1 MVKSLLY
8 IEAFKLFKRSRAWI
22 GPVLVFLLIIIS
34 FPLTLD
40 VNSNNPPEI
49 YLSFIWISTL
59 VVAMLGTELIFS
71 DDFEDGTLEQ
81 HAINSQLVEIVF
93 YKILV
98 HWFFIGIPLAFV
110 AFLFVLSLNFSY
122 DLSFTTLFCLII
134 SNLIFINFFS
144 LGNSLSLKKGSI
156 LGLLITIPFLIPL
169 LILLGKMTTAA
180 ILGLNFLGYLSLL
193 LGVMILATCFMPF
206 IIAFILRT
214 HLE

>member
-1 MVKSLLY
+1 MTRSLIL
-8 IEAFKLFKRSRAWI
+8 IEAYKLFKRSRAWI

-40 VNSNNPPEI
+40 VSSENPPEI
-49 YLSFIWISTL
+49 YLSFVWISAL
-59 VVAMLGTELIFS
+59 VVSMLGTELIFS

-98 HWFFIGIPLAFV
+98 HWILIGVPIAFV
-110 AFLFVLSLNFSY
+110 AFLFILSLDFSFQ
-122 DLSFTTLFCLII
+122 LSLMTLSCLII

-156 LGLLITIPFLIPL
+156 LGLLITIPLLIPL

-180 ILGLNFLGYLSLL
+180 ILGLNFISYLSLL
-193 LGVMILATCFMPF
+193 AGVMILATCFIPF
-206 IIAFILRT
+206 IISFILKT

>member
-98 HWFFIGIPLAFV
+98 HWVFIGIPLAFV

-193 LGVMILATCFMPF
+193 LGCLLYTSPSP
-206 IIAFILRT
+206 RDR
-214 HLE
+214 

>member
-1 MVKSLLY
+1 MTRSLIL
-8 IEAFKLFKRSRAWI
+8 IEAYKLFKRSRAWI

-40 VNSNNPPEI
+40 VSSENPPEI
-49 YLSFIWISTL
+49 YLSFVWISAL
-59 VVAMLGTELIFS
+59 VVSMLGTELIFS

-98 HWFFIGIPLAFV
+98 HWILIGVPIAFV
-110 AFLFVLSLNFSY
+110 AFLFVLSLDFSFH
-122 DLSFTTLFCLII
+122 LSLMTLFCLII

-156 LGLLITIPFLIPL
+156 LGLLITIPLLIPL

-180 ILGLNFLGYLSLL
+180 ILGLNFISYLSLL
-193 LGVMILATCFMPF
+193 AGVMILATCFIPF
-206 IIAFILRT
+206 IISFILKT

>member
-1 MVKSLLY
+1 M
-8 IEAFKLFKRSRAWI
+8 I
-22 GPVLVFLLIIIS
+22 
-34 FPLTLD
+34 
-40 VNSNNPPEI
+40 
-49 YLSFIWISTL
+49 
-59 VVAMLGTELIFS
+59 

-98 HWFFIGIPLAFV
+98 HWVFIGIPLAFV

>member
-1 MVKSLLY
+1 MTRNLLF
-8 IEAFKLFKRSRAWI
+8 IEGFKLFKRSRAWI

-40 VNSNNPPEI
+40 INSNNPPEI

-59 VVAMLGTELIFS
+59 VVTMLGTELIFS

-81 HAINSQLVEIVF
+81 YAINSQLVEIIF

-98 HWFFIGIPLAFV
+98 HWILIGVPLAFV
-110 AFLFVLSLNFSY
+110 AFFFVLSLGFAY
-122 DLSFTTLFCLII
+122 ELSLVTLFCLII

-169 LILLGKMTTAA
+169 LILLGKMTTAV
-180 ILGLNFLGYLSLL
+180 ILGLNFIGYISLL
-193 LGVMILATCFMPF
+193 TGVMILATCFIPF
-206 IIAFILRT
+206 IISFILKT

>member
-98 HWFFIGIPLAFV
+98 HWVFIGIPLAFV

-169 LILLGKMTTAA
+169 LILLGKMTTAV

>member
-1 MVKSLLY
+1 MTRSLIL
-8 IEAFKLFKRSRAWI
+8 IEAYKLFKRSRAWI

-40 VNSNNPPEI
+40 VSSENPPEI
-49 YLSFIWISTL
+49 YLSFVWISAL
-59 VVAMLGTELIFS
+59 VVSMLGTELIFS

-98 HWFFIGIPLAFV
+98 HWILIGVPIAFV
-110 AFLFVLSLNFSY
+110 AFLFVLSLDFSFQ
-122 DLSFTTLFCLII
+122 LSLMTLFCLII

-156 LGLLITIPFLIPL
+156 LGLLITIPLLIPL

-180 ILGLNFLGYLSLL
+180 ILGLDFISYLSLL
-193 LGVMILATCFMPF
+193 AGVMILATCFIPF
-206 IIAFILRT
+206 IISFILKT

>member
-1 MVKSLLY
+1 MTRSLIL
-8 IEAFKLFKRSRAWI
+8 IEAYKLFKRSRAWI

-40 VNSNNPPEI
+40 VSSENPPEI
-49 YLSFIWISTL
+49 YLSFVWISAL
-59 VVAMLGTELIFS
+59 VVSMLGTELIFS

-81 HAINSQLVEIVF
+81 HAINSQLVDIVF

-98 HWFFIGIPLAFV
+98 HWILIGVPIAFV
-110 AFLFVLSLNFSY
+110 AFLFVLSLDFSFQ
-122 DLSFTTLFCLII
+122 LSLMTLFCLII

-156 LGLLITIPFLIPL
+156 LGLLITIPLLIPL

-180 ILGLNFLGYLSLL
+180 ILGLNFISYLSLL
-193 LGVMILATCFMPF
+193 AGVMILATCFIPF
-206 IIAFILRT
+206 IISFILKT

>member
-1 MVKSLLY
+1 MTRSLIL
-8 IEAFKLFKRSRAWI
+8 IEAYKLFKRSRAWI

-40 VNSNNPPEI
+40 VSSENPPEI
-49 YLSFIWISTL
+49 YLSFVWISAL
-59 VVAMLGTELIFS
+59 VVSMLGTELIFS

-98 HWFFIGIPLAFV
+98 HWILIGVPIAFV
-110 AFLFVLSLNFSY
+110 AFLFVLSLDFSLQ
-122 DLSFTTLFCLII
+122 LSLMTLFCLII

-156 LGLLITIPFLIPL
+156 LGLLITIPLLIPL

-180 ILGLNFLGYLSLL
+180 ILGLNFISYLSLL
-193 LGVMILATCFMPF
+193 AGVMILATCFIPF
-206 IIAFILRT
+206 IISFILKT

>member
-1 MVKSLLY
+1 MTRSLIL
-8 IEAFKLFKRSRAWI
+8 IEAYKLFKRSRAWI

-34 FPLTLD
+34 FPLTLE
-40 VNSNNPPEI
+40 VSSENPPEI
-49 YLSFIWISTL
+49 YLSFVWISAL
-59 VVAMLGTELIFS
+59 VVSMLGTELIFS

-98 HWFFIGIPLAFV
+98 HWILIGVPIAFV
-110 AFLFVLSLNFSY
+110 AFLFVLSLDFSFQ
-122 DLSFTTLFCLII
+122 LSLMTLFCLII

-156 LGLLITIPFLIPL
+156 LGLLITIPLLIPL

-180 ILGLNFLGYLSLL
+180 ILGLNFISYLSLL
-193 LGVMILATCFMPF
+193 AGVMILATCFIPF
-206 IIAFILRT
+206 IISFILKT

>member
-1 MVKSLLY
+1 MTRSLIL
-8 IEAFKLFKRSRAWI
+8 IEAYKLFKRSRAWI

-40 VNSNNPPEI
+40 VSSENPPEI
-49 YLSFIWISTL
+49 YLSFVWISAL
-59 VVAMLGTELIFS
+59 VVSMLGTELIFS

-98 HWFFIGIPLAFV
+98 HWILIGVPIAFV
-110 AFLFVLSLNFSY
+110 AFLFVLSLDFSFQ
-122 DLSFTTLFCLII
+122 LGLMTLFCLII

-156 LGLLITIPFLIPL
+156 LGLLITIPLLIPL

-180 ILGLNFLGYLSLL
+180 ILGLDFISYLSLL
-193 LGVMILATCFMPF
+193 AGVMILATCFIPF
-206 IIAFILRT
+206 IISFILKT

>member
-1 MVKSLLY
+1 MTKSLIF
-8 IEAFKLFKRSRAWI
+8 IEAYKLFKRSRAWI

-34 FPLTLD
+34 FPLTLE
-40 VNSNNPPEI
+40 VSSENPPEI
-49 YLSFIWISTL
+49 YLSFVWISAL
-59 VVAMLGTELIFS
+59 VVSMLGTELIFS

-98 HWFFIGIPLAFV
+98 HWILIGVPIAFV
-110 AFLFVLSLNFSY
+110 AFLFVLSLDFSFQ
-122 DLSFTTLFCLII
+122 LSLMTLFCLII

-156 LGLLITIPFLIPL
+156 LGLLITIPLLIPL

-180 ILGLNFLGYLSLL
+180 ILGLNFISYLSLL
-193 LGVMILATCFMPF
+193 AGVMILATCFIPF
-206 IIAFILRT
+206 IISFILKT

>member
-1 MVKSLLY
+1 
-8 IEAFKLFKRSRAWI
+8 
-22 GPVLVFLLIIIS
+22 
-34 FPLTLD
+34 
-40 VNSNNPPEI
+40 
-49 YLSFIWISTL
+49 
-59 VVAMLGTELIFS
+59 MLGTELIFS

-98 HWFFIGIPLAFV
+98 HWILIGVPIAFV
-110 AFLFVLSLNFSY
+110 AFLFVLSLDFSFQ
-122 DLSFTTLFCLII
+122 LSLMTLFCLII

-156 LGLLITIPFLIPL
+156 LGLLITIPLLIPL

-180 ILGLNFLGYLSLL
+180 ILGLNFISYLSLL
-193 LGVMILATCFMPF
+193 AGVMILATCFIPF
-206 IIAFILRT
+206 IISFILKT

>member
-1 MVKSLLY
+1 MTRSLIL
-8 IEAFKLFKRSRAWI
+8 IEAYKLFKRSRAWI

-40 VNSNNPPEI
+40 VSSENPPEI
-49 YLSFIWISTL
+49 YLSFVWISAL
-59 VVAMLGTELIFS
+59 VVSMLGTELIFS

-98 HWFFIGIPLAFV
+98 HWILIGVPIAFV
-110 AFLFVLSLNFSY
+110 AFLFVLSLDFSFQ
-122 DLSFTTLFCLII
+122 LSLMTLFCLII

-156 LGLLITIPFLIPL
+156 LGLLITIPLLIPL

-180 ILGLNFLGYLSLL
+180 ILGLNFISYLSLL
-193 LGVMILATCFMPF
+193 AGVMILATCFIPF
-206 IIAFILRT
+206 IISFILIT

>member
-1 MVKSLLY
+1 MTRSLIL
-8 IEAFKLFKRSRAWI
+8 IEAYKLFKRSRAWI

-40 VNSNNPPEI
+40 VSSENPPEI
-49 YLSFIWISTL
+49 YLSFVWISAL
-59 VVAMLGTELIFS
+59 VVSMLGTELIFS

-98 HWFFIGIPLAFV
+98 HWILIGVPIAFV
-110 AFLFVLSLNFSY
+110 AFLFVLSLDFSFQ
-122 DLSFTTLFCLII
+122 LGLMTLFCLII

-156 LGLLITIPFLIPL
+156 LGLLITIPLLIPL

-180 ILGLNFLGYLSLL
+180 ILGLNFISYLSLL
-193 LGVMILATCFMPF
+193 AGVMILATCFIPF
-206 IIAFILRT
+206 IISFILKT

>member
-1 MVKSLLY
+1 MTRSLIL
-8 IEAFKLFKRSRAWI
+8 IEAYKLFKRSRAWI

-34 FPLTLD
+34 FPLTLE
-40 VNSNNPPEI
+40 VSSENPPEI
-49 YLSFIWISTL
+49 YLSFVWISAL
-59 VVAMLGTELIFS
+59 VVSMLGTELIFS

-98 HWFFIGIPLAFV
+98 HWILIGVPIAFV
-110 AFLFVLSLNFSY
+110 AFLFVLSLDFSFQ
-122 DLSFTTLFCLII
+122 LSLMTLFCLII

-144 LGNSLSLKKGSI
+144 LANSLSLKKGSI
-156 LGLLITIPFLIPL
+156 LGLLITIPLLIPL

-180 ILGLNFLGYLSLL
+180 ILGLNFISYLSLL
-193 LGVMILATCFMPF
+193 AGVMILATCFIPF
-206 IIAFILRT
+206 IISFILKT

>member
-1 MVKSLLY
+1 MVRSLLY

-40 VNSNNPPEI
+40 VNSSNPPEI

-71 DDFEDGTLEQ
+71 DDYADGTLEQ

-98 HWFFIGIPLAFV
+98 HWVLIGIPLAFV

-122 DLSFTTLFCLII
+122 ELSLITLFCLII

-169 LILLGKMTTAA
+169 LILLGKMTTAV

-193 LGVMILATCFMPF
+193 LGVMILVTCFMPF
-206 IIAFILRT
+206 IISFILKT

>member
-1 MVKSLLY
+1 MTNRLLFV
-8 IEAFKLFKRSRAWI
+8 EAYKLFKRSRAWI
-22 GPVLVFLLIIIS
+22 GPVLVFLLIVIA

-40 VNSNNPPEI
+40 INSTNPPEV

-59 VVAMLGTELIFS
+59 VVVMLGTELIFS

-81 HAINSQLVEIVF
+81 HIISNKLVEVVF

-98 HWFFIGIPLAFV
+98 HWILIGIPLAFV
-110 AFLFVLSLNFSY
+110 AFLFILSLNFSY
-122 DLSFTTLFCLII
+122 ELSIIALISLVI
-134 SNLIFINFFS
+134 SNLIFINFLS

-169 LILLGKMTTAA
+169 LILLGKMTSAV

-193 LGVMILATCFMPF
+193 VGVMLIVSCFIPF
-206 IIAFILRT
+206 IISFILKT

>member
-1 MVKSLLY
+1 MTRNLLF
-8 IEAFKLFKRSRAWI
+8 IEGFKLFKRSRAWI

-40 VNSNNPPEI
+40 INSNNPPEI

-59 VVAMLGTELIFS
+59 VVTMLGTELIFS

-81 HAINSQLVEIVF
+81 YAINSQLVEIIF

-98 HWFFIGIPLAFV
+98 HWIFIGVPLAFV
-110 AFLFVLSLNFSY
+110 AFFFVLSLGFAY
-122 DLSFTTLFCLII
+122 ELSLVTLFCLII

-169 LILLGKMTTAA
+169 LILLGKMTTAV
-180 ILGLNFLGYLSLL
+180 ILELNFIGYISLL
-193 LGVMILATCFMPF
+193 TGVMILATCFIPF
-206 IIAFILRT
+206 IISFILKT

>member
-1 MVKSLLY
+1 MTRSLIL
-8 IEAFKLFKRSRAWI
+8 IEAYKLFKRSRAWI

-34 FPLTLD
+34 FPLTLE
-40 VNSNNPPEI
+40 VSSENPPEI
-49 YLSFIWISTL
+49 YLSFVWISAL
-59 VVAMLGTELIFS
+59 VVSMLGTELIFS

-98 HWFFIGIPLAFV
+98 HWILIGVPIAFV
-110 AFLFVLSLNFSY
+110 AFLFVLSLDFSFQ
-122 DLSFTTLFCLII
+122 LGLMTLFCLII

-156 LGLLITIPFLIPL
+156 LGLLITIPLLIPL

-180 ILGLNFLGYLSLL
+180 ILGLNFISYLSLL
-193 LGVMILATCFMPF
+193 AGVMILATCFIPF
-206 IIAFILRT
+206 IISFILKT

>member
-1 MVKSLLY
+1 MTRSLIL
-8 IEAFKLFKRSRAWI
+8 IEAYKLFKRSRAWI

-40 VNSNNPPEI
+40 VSSENPPEI
-49 YLSFIWISTL
+49 YLSFVWISAL
-59 VVAMLGTELIFS
+59 VVSMLGTELIFS

-98 HWFFIGIPLAFV
+98 HWILIGVPIAFV
-110 AFLFVLSLNFSY
+110 AFLFVLSLDFSFQ
-122 DLSFTTLFCLII
+122 LSLMTLFCLII

-156 LGLLITIPFLIPL
+156 LGLLITIPLLIPL

-180 ILGLNFLGYLSLL
+180 ILGLDFISYLS
-193 LGVMILATCFMPF
+193 
-206 IIAFILRT
+206 RK
-214 HLE
+214 

>member
-1 MVKSLLY
+1 MTRSLIL
-8 IEAFKLFKRSRAWI
+8 IEAYKLFKRSRAWI

-40 VNSNNPPEI
+40 VSSENPPEI
-49 YLSFIWISTL
+49 YLSFVWISAL
-59 VVAMLGTELIFS
+59 VVSMLGTELIFS

-98 HWFFIGIPLAFV
+98 HWILIGVPIAFV
-110 AFLFVLSLNFSY
+110 AFLFILSLDFSFQ
-122 DLSFTTLFCLII
+122 LSLMTLFCLII

-156 LGLLITIPFLIPL
+156 LGLLITIPLLIPL

-180 ILGLNFLGYLSLL
+180 ILGLNFISYLSLL
-193 LGVMILATCFMPF
+193 AGVMILATCFIPF
-206 IIAFILRT
+206 IISFILKT

>member
-1 MVKSLLY
+1 MTRSLIL
-8 IEAFKLFKRSRAWI
+8 IEAYKLFKRSRAWI

-40 VNSNNPPEI
+40 VSSENPPEI
-49 YLSFIWISTL
+49 YLSFVWISAL
-59 VVAMLGTELIFS
+59 VVSMLGTELIFS

-98 HWFFIGIPLAFV
+98 HWILIGVPIAFV
-110 AFLFVLSLNFSY
+110 AFLFVLSLDFSFQ
-122 DLSFTTLFCLII
+122 LSLMTLFCLII

-156 LGLLITIPFLIPL
+156 LGLLITIPLLIPL

-180 ILGLNFLGYLSLL
+180 ILGLNFISYLSLL
-193 LGVMILATCFMPF
+193 AGVMILATCFIPF
-206 IIAFILRT
+206 IISFILKT

>member
-1 MVKSLLY
+1 MTRNLLF
-8 IEAFKLFKRSRAWI
+8 IEGFKLFKRSRAWI
-22 GPVLVFLLIIIS
+22 GPALVFLLIIIS
-34 FPLTLD
+34 FPLTL
-40 VNSNNPPEI
+40 VINSNNPPEI

-59 VVAMLGTELIFS
+59 VVTMLGTELIFS

-81 HAINSQLVEIVF
+81 HAINSQLVEIIF

-98 HWFFIGIPLAFV
+98 HWILIGVPLAFV
-110 AFLFVLSLNFSY
+110 AFLFVLSLGFAY
-122 DLSFTTLFCLII
+122 ELSLVTLLCLII

-169 LILLGKMTTAA
+169 LILLGKMTTAV
-180 ILGLNFLGYLSLL
+180 ILELNFIGYLSLL
-193 LGVMILATCFMPF
+193 TGVMILATCFIPF
-206 IIAFILRT
+206 IISFILKT

>member
-1 MVKSLLY
+1 MTKSLIF
-8 IEAFKLFKRSRAWI
+8 IEAYKLFKRSRAWI

-40 VNSNNPPEI
+40 VSSENPPEI
-49 YLSFIWISTL
+49 YLSFVWISAL
-59 VVAMLGTELIFS
+59 VVSMLGTELIFS

-98 HWFFIGIPLAFV
+98 HWILIGVPIAFV
-110 AFLFVLSLNFSY
+110 AFLFVLSLDFSFQ
-122 DLSFTTLFCLII
+122 LGLMTLFCLII

-156 LGLLITIPFLIPL
+156 LGLLITIPLLIPL

-180 ILGLNFLGYLSLL
+180 ILGLDFISYLSLL
-193 LGVMILATCFMPF
+193 AGVMILATCFIPF
-206 IIAFILRT
+206 IISFILKT

>member
-1 MVKSLLY
+1 MTRSLIL
-8 IEAFKLFKRSRAWI
+8 IEAYKLFKRSRAWI

-40 VNSNNPPEI
+40 VSSENPPEI
-49 YLSFIWISTL
+49 YLSFVWISAL
-59 VVAMLGTELIFS
+59 VVSMLGTELIFS

-98 HWFFIGIPLAFV
+98 HWILIGVPIAFV
-110 AFLFVLSLNFSY
+110 AFLFVLSLDFSFQ
-122 DLSFTTLFCLII
+122 LSLMTLFCLII

-156 LGLLITIPFLIPL
+156 LGLLITIPLLIPL

-180 ILGLNFLGYLSLL
+180 ILGLNFISYLSLL
-193 LGVMILATCFMPF
+193 AGVMILATCFIPF
-206 IIAFILRT
+206 IISFILKT
-214 HLE
+214 HLQ

>member
-1 MVKSLLY
+1 MTRSLIL
-8 IEAFKLFKRSRAWI
+8 IEAYKRFKRSRAWI

-40 VNSNNPPEI
+40 VSSENPPEI
-49 YLSFIWISTL
+49 YLSFVWISAL
-59 VVAMLGTELIFS
+59 VVSMLGTELIFS

-98 HWFFIGIPLAFV
+98 HWILIGVPIAFV
-110 AFLFVLSLNFSY
+110 AFLFVLSLDFSFQ
-122 DLSFTTLFCLII
+122 LSLMTLFCLII

-156 LGLLITIPFLIPL
+156 LVLLITIPLLIPL

-180 ILGLNFLGYLSLL
+180 ILGLNFISYLSLL
-193 LGVMILATCFMPF
+193 AGVMILATCFIPF
-206 IIAFILRT
+206 IISFILKT

>member
-1 MVKSLLY
+1 MTRSLIL
-8 IEAFKLFKRSRAWI
+8 IEAYKLFKRSRAWI

-34 FPLTLD
+34 FPLTLE
-40 VNSNNPPEI
+40 VSSENPPEI
-49 YLSFIWISTL
+49 YLSFVWISAL
-59 VVAMLGTELIFS
+59 VVSMLGTELIFS

-98 HWFFIGIPLAFV
+98 HWILIGVPIAFV
-110 AFLFVLSLNFSY
+110 AFLFVLSLDFSFQ
-122 DLSFTTLFCLII
+122 LGLMTLFCLII

-156 LGLLITIPFLIPL
+156 LGLLITIPLLIPL

-180 ILGLNFLGYLSLL
+180 ILGLDFISYLSLL
-193 LGVMILATCFMPF
+193 AGVMILATCFIPF
-206 IIAFILRT
+206 IISFILKT

>member
-1 MVKSLLY
+1 MTRSLIL
-8 IEAFKLFKRSRAWI
+8 IEAYKLFKRSRAWI

-34 FPLTLD
+34 FPLTLE
-40 VNSNNPPEI
+40 VSSENPPEI
-49 YLSFIWISTL
+49 YLSFVWISAL
-59 VVAMLGTELIFS
+59 VVSMLGTELIFS

-98 HWFFIGIPLAFV
+98 HWILIGVPIAFV
-110 AFLFVLSLNFSY
+110 AFLFVLSLDFSFQ
-122 DLSFTTLFCLII
+122 LSLMTLFCLII

-169 LILLGKMTTAA
+169 LILLGKMTTAV
-180 ILGLNFLGYLSLL
+180 ILELNFIGYLSLL
-193 LGVMILATCFMPF
+193 TGVMILATCFIPF
-206 IIAFILRT
+206 IISFILKT

>member
-1 MVKSLLY
+1 MTKSLIF
-8 IEAFKLFKRSRAWI
+8 IEAYKLFKRSRAWI

-34 FPLTLD
+34 FPLTLE
-40 VNSNNPPEI
+40 VSSENPPEI
-49 YLSFIWISTL
+49 YLSFVWISAL
-59 VVAMLGTELIFS
+59 VVSMLGTELIFS

-98 HWFFIGIPLAFV
+98 HWILIGVPIAFV
-110 AFLFVLSLNFSY
+110 AFLFVLSLDFSFQ
-122 DLSFTTLFCLII
+122 LGLMTLFCLII

-156 LGLLITIPFLIPL
+156 LGLLITIPLLIPL

-180 ILGLNFLGYLSLL
+180 ILGLDFISYLSLL
-193 LGVMILATCFMPF
+193 AGVMILATCFIPF
-206 IIAFILRT
+206 IISFILKT

>member
-1 MVKSLLY
+1 MTKSLIF
-8 IEAFKLFKRSRAWI
+8 IEAYKLFKRSRAWI

-40 VNSNNPPEI
+40 VSSENPPEI
-49 YLSFIWISTL
+49 YLSFVWISAL
-59 VVAMLGTELIFS
+59 VVSMLGTELIFS

-98 HWFFIGIPLAFV
+98 HWILIGVPIAFV
-110 AFLFVLSLNFSY
+110 AFLFVLSLDFSFQ
-122 DLSFTTLFCLII
+122 LSLMTLFCLII

-156 LGLLITIPFLIPL
+156 LGLLITIPLLIPL

-180 ILGLNFLGYLSLL
+180 ILGLNFISYLSLL
-193 LGVMILATCFMPF
+193 AGVMILATCFIPF
-206 IIAFILRT
+206 IISFILKT